1 MKRVSGHRLQG
12 WLLAAALHLGLL
24 GWLFLGD
31 APPRAVAKRPPVRV
45 VLVSRPRPPTPPPR
59 AEQRP
64 LEPRPVPTERPAPR
78 RSQPRRALAAVTT
91 PPTKPPAPRAPSAS
105 TQPPPPGTPRFQVS
119 LSATVPGGG
128 VAVPV
133 APVGS
138 AARSIGVPRWADGA
152 PATSTPPAEP
162 APRSRPIDASD
173 ASRVPELVA
182 QPDPEALRRAYPERA
197 RAAGLEANVVLRIL
211 VSTEGRVQAVRLIK
225 GAGNGFDEAAQ
236 RLVREFRFRA
246 GSRDGKAVPVW
257 IPWTY
262 KFRLNG

>member
-1 MKRVSGHRLQG
+1 MRRVSSHGLQG

-45 VLVSRPRPPTPPPR
+45 VLISRPRPPVPPPR

-64 LEPRPVPTERPAPR
+64 PEPRPATTDRPAPR
-78 RSQPRRALAAVTT
+78 RPQLRRALANAA
-91 PPTKPPAPRAPSAS
+91 PRSSQPTPRAPSLS
-105 TQPPPPGTPRFQVS
+105 TQPPPPGTPRFQVA

-133 APVGS
+133 APAGS
-138 AARSIGVPRWADGA
+138 AARAIGVPRWADGA
-152 PATSTPPAEP
+152 PATPPPAPEGP
-162 APRSRPIDASD
+162 PRSRPIDASD